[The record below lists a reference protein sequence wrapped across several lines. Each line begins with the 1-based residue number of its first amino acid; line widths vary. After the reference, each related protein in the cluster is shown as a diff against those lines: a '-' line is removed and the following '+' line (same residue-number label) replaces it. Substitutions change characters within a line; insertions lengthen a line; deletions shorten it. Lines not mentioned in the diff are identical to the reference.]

1 MALSPSMNVRLLAI
15 AALLVASAAP
25 SVSQA
30 QPQSFPKVEIRQDP
44 GMGPG
49 SPAWGA
55 AARVRLD
62 RDAFLV
68 VIELGVDGRARVVF
82 PESPREKAFVR
93 ASRNF
98 LVPLPSADVMFVNVS
113 QARRPTVVAFASDMA
128 PDLSE
133 FTRDGNRWDYQF
145 AMEYDQS
152 ADDVIR
158 DLATLIYGDPEMPYS
173 VAQTRVAPVLSA
185 FAQRALID
193 CGYSLGGLTSADF
206 MDFLWDVYGPY
217 QFYGVGGWG
226 SRMNGSNV
234 YWGYMGSSYYM
245 PFGTTSFG
253 RFTSRSLWN
262 RYGAG
267 CNGWGFQRPFIVAL
281 NTPPVPV
288 DMPPADSLNGPKD
301 KPKDRPAD
309 KPNDKVDG
317 VGIIPATPAAMQRRE
332 AKVTTLVA
340 ANAVANTKLSREAAN
355 DLLQRRD
362 VASALQMLALQ
373 RVTGLSAE
381 QLDAQ
386 MRRAQTSNG
395 SISRRAPSSRGD
407 SRSGVGTSMGGM
419 GSSSG
424 GVGGGSSEVGGS
436 GGAGASGEAR
446 GGSAGGGRG
455 GSGRVP
461 PGL

>member
-1 MALSPSMNVRLLAI
+1 MNVRLLAI
-15 AALLVASAAP
+15 AALLVATAAP
-25 SVSQA
+25 SVTQA

-133 FTRDGNRWDYQF
+133 FTRNGNRWDYQF

-152 ADDVIR
+152 TENVIR
-158 DLATLIYGDPEMPYS
+158 DLATLIYGDPDMPFS

-217 QFYGVGGWG
+217 QFHGVGRWG
-226 SRMNGSNV
+226 SRMDGSNV

-253 RFTSRSLWN
+253 RFTTRSLWN

-267 CNGWGFQRPFIVAL
+267 CGGWNFQRPSILAIY
-281 NTPPVPV
+281 NPEPGGDPVP
-288 DMPPADSLNGPKD
+288 ADTVGGKD
-301 KPKDRPAD
+301 QPKDRPAD

-317 VGIIPATPAAMQRRE
+317 VGIIPATPEAMQRRE
-332 AKVTTLVA
+332 TKVTTLVA
-340 ANAVANTKLSREAAN
+340 ANVVANTKLSREAAN

-362 VASALQMLALQ
+362 VAAALQMLAMQ
-373 RVTGLSAE
+373 RVTGLTEE
-381 QLDAQ
+381 QLLAQ
-386 MRRAQTSNG
+386 SRRAQASNG
-395 SISRRAPSSRGD
+395 GISRRSPSSRGD
-407 SRSGVGTSMGGM
+407 SRSSGVGTSMSGS
-419 GSSSG
+419 GSSAG
-424 GVGGGSSEVGGS
+424 FGGGSSEVGGS

-461 PGL
+461 PGQ

>member
-1 MALSPSMNVRLLAI
+1 MALPPSLNVRLLAI

-25 SVSQA
+25 SETQA
-30 QPQSFPKVEIRQDP
+30 QPQSFPKVEIRQDN

-55 AARVRLD
+55 AARVKLD

-68 VIELGVDGRARVVF
+68 VVELGVDGRARVVF

-93 ASRNF
+93 ATRNF
-98 LVPLPSADVMFVNVS
+98 LVPLPSADVMFVNTS
-113 QARRPTVVAFASDMA
+113 YNRRPTVVAFASDMA

-133 FTRDGNRWDYQF
+133 FTRYGHQWDYQF
-145 AMEYDQS
+145 AMEYDQ
-152 ADDVIR
+152 ATDDVIR

-193 CGYSLGGLTSADF
+193 CGYTLGGLTSADF

-226 SRMNGSNV
+226 SRMSGSNV

-281 NTPPVPV
+281 HQAPLSEEPQPV
-288 DMPPADSLNGPKD
+288 DSLGLPE
-301 KPKDRPAD
+301 KPKDRTGD

-317 VGIIPATPAAMQRRE
+317 VGIIPATPEEMKRRE
-332 AKVTTLVA
+332 VKVTTLVA

-362 VASALQMLALQ
+362 VAAALQMLAMQ
-373 RVTGLSAE
+373 RVTGLTE
-381 QLDAQ
+381 EEILAQ
-386 MRRAQTSNG
+386 SRRAQSSNG
-395 SISRRAPSSRGD
+395 GIYRRSPSSRGD
-407 SRSGVGTSMGGM
+407 SRGSGFGPSIG
-419 GSSSG
+419 GSSSSVG
-424 GVGGGSSEVGGS
+424 GGGSSEVGGS

-461 PGL
+461 PGQ